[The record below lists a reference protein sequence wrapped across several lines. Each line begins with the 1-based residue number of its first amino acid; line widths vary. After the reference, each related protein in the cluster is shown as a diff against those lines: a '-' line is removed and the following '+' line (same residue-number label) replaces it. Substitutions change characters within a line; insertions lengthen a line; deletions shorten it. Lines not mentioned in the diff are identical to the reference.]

1 MKIVLNIAFVIVFI
15 FSAIYVYNR
24 EKYSAEIEIVDGYP
38 LNFSVERGSNLL
50 FYLNPKTKN
59 KQGLVYIYNTKK
71 EKVDSLILNLI
82 PQSKTIDTL
91 AYQNGFNYK
100 NCFSYNTKKLKSGLY
115 LIGNVVPFLVKE
127 ITKKNAITI
136 VFPYG
141 NLMAINN
148 AGGKSFDP
156 ENSKDKKASKLL
168 SMHRPL
174 STSNNPVLFL
184 HWMDSLYGN
193 KNLNFISDLDLI
205 NYNSI
210 KGTELLII
218 YGYSSFWTMEQR
230 KNFDKFQESKGNVL
244 AICSYLMNNKFL
256 YDSKKMQMYFYGGG
270 DSISPIERRTGVW
283 HDPLYNYPNINSV
296 GCSYEIVD
304 KSKELKKSNEELI
317 IVNREVP
324 IFNSTVFNR
333 IKLKSNG
340 NNSIKFSWGN
350 NVPIADSSN
359 GKFYLKKILAYD
371 LTEYNKHQSLGGIYF
386 MKKTKFSGDLI
397 VVGYENWTDDRNFC
411 NNNIITSTRN
421 CINYLSNKNN

>member
-24 EKYSAEIEIVDGYP
+24 EKYSTEIEIVDGYP
-38 LNFSVERGSNLL
+38 IEFSVDRGDNLR
-50 FYLNPKTKN
+50 FFLNSKIAN
-59 KQGLVYIYNTKK
+59 KKGLVYIYTIKRQK
-71 EKVDSLILNLI
+71 IDSLILDVI
-82 PQSKTIDTL
+82 PQAKIKDTL
-91 AYQNGFNYK
+91 AYQNGFNYQYE
-100 NCFSYNTKKLKSGLY
+100 FIYNTKKLKSGIY
-115 LIGNVVPFLVKE
+115 FIGNVVPFLVKE

-148 AGGKSFDP
+148 AGGRSFDP

-168 SMHRPL
+168 SMFRPL
-174 STSNNPVLFL
+174 PTGNNPVLFL

-210 KGTELLII
+210 KGTKLLII

-256 YDSKKMQMYFYGGG
+256 YDSKRMQMYFYGRG
-270 DSISPIERRTGVW
+270 DSISTMERRTGVW
-283 HDPLYNYPNINSV
+283 HDPFYKYPNITSV

-317 IVNREVP
+317 IVDREVP
-324 IFNSTVFNR
+324 IFNNTAFNR
-333 IKLKSNG
+333 IKLISNG

-350 NVPIADSSN
+350 NVPIADNSN
-359 GKFYLKKILAYD
+359 GSFYLKKILAYN

-397 VVGYENWTDDRNFC
+397 VVGYESWTDDTNFC
-411 NNNIITSTRN
+411 NNYIMTSTRN

>member
-1 MKIVLNIAFVIVFI
+1 
-15 FSAIYVYNR
+15 
-24 EKYSAEIEIVDGYP
+24 
-38 LNFSVERGSNLL
+38 
-50 FYLNPKTKN
+50 
-59 KQGLVYIYNTKK
+59 
-71 EKVDSLILNLI
+71 
-82 PQSKTIDTL
+82 
-91 AYQNGFNYK
+91 
-100 NCFSYNTKKLKSGLY
+100 
-115 LIGNVVPFLVKE
+115 
-127 ITKKNAITI
+127 
-136 VFPYG
+136 
-141 NLMAINN
+141 
-148 AGGKSFDP
+148 
-156 ENSKDKKASKLL
+156 
-168 SMHRPL
+168 
-174 STSNNPVLFL
+174 
-184 HWMDSLYGN
+184 
-193 KNLNFISDLDLI
+193 
-205 NYNSI
+205 
-210 KGTELLII
+210 
-218 YGYSSFWTMEQR
+218 MEQR

-397 VVGYENWTDDRNFC
+397 VVGYESWTDDTNFC
-411 NNNIITSTRN
+411 NNYIMTSTRN